1 MRAAYG
7 LNLMVCY
14 YREYIKHFET
24 FQAQKSKRLLHE
36 VSLSKGKK
44 RLSKGQG
51 SRLDWP
57 GISSNFVPGLESLGN
72 GVWFMEGREC

>member
-1 MRAAYG
+1 
-7 LNLMVCY
+7 MVCY

-24 FQAQKSKRLLHE
+24 FQAQKSSCINRSDCSTKSVCRRA
-36 VSLSKGKK
+36 KK
-44 RLSKGQG
+44 RLSTGQG

>member
-1 MRAAYG
+1 MLLQR
-7 LNLMVCY
+7 
-14 YREYIKHFET
+14 IHKT
-24 FQAQKSKRLLHE
+24 FRNFPSSKIELHKSKRLLHE

-44 RLSKGQG
+44 RLSTGQG

-57 GISSNFVPGLESLGN
+57 GILSNFVPGLESLGN